1 MSRKTGIFL
10 LAGVLMSGGCE
21 TQPTDSIPG
30 KVTSQDVR
38 RDASKAVNSAVEFS
52 QQAKVDF
59 QNNLDTGLKK
69 LEAEM
74 ATLREKGRDLKD
86 DAKTNWDQ
94 KMADL
99 EVKRDATRSK
109 LIELQ
114 TSSAAAWK
122 DMQTGAQS
130 AWEELESAFRDASR
144 EF

>member
-1 MSRKTGIFL
+1 MSRKTWIFL
-10 LAGVLMSGGCE
+10 LAGVLISCGCE
-21 TQPTDSIPG
+21 TKPTDSIPG
-30 KVTSQDVR
+30 KVSSQDVR

-109 LIELQ
+109 LNELQ
-114 TSSAAAWK
+114 TSTAEAWK
-122 DMQTGAQS
+122 DMQKGAQS